1 MTGASSTP
9 ISLVYYDYGK
19 TAPEVNKAFRTLL
32 RNRDPEAWSKLLS
45 RFAERG
51 AFADANP
58 AGKENALHFLAQYN
72 GHVIVHGHTAITRM
86 TGQRYEDVT
95 APLIYAG
102 GLCTN
107 VDGGIHRGGPGF
119 VYRLPSLTGHRM
131 KPTLEIVRAY
141 SLLTIGAAMLALAN
155 DIFLIPNQV
164 FSGGATGVALVIN
177 SFLGIPVGVVV
188 LLVNIPLL
196 AAGLF
201 WLGGWRFLV
210 RTTYTVILYSLL
222 LDILRPFFEKSITTD
237 PLLYTLYGG
246 LLGGAGVGLV
256 FRAQGTTGGDDIV
269 AQLLFRFRGI
279 PVNSALVII
288 NAAILAL
295 VGVRFGPEKAL
306 YALISAFASSTAV
319 NAVLEG
325 FRPTRLVY
333 IISAAPDQIATRIQT
348 TTGRGVTYLSGAGA
362 YTGRD
367 YRVIMTAVQL
377 QELPII
383 TNIVREVDPAA
394 FVIVSEARE
403 VMGYGFKPLPAPPAS
418 PQLRL
423 PGPLRVVRRI
433 RRKPRP

>member
-1 MTGASSTP
+1 MKLTP
-9 ISLVYYDYGK
+9 
-19 TAPEVNKAFRTLL
+19 
-32 RNRDPEAWSKLLS
+32 
-45 RFAERG
+45 
-51 AFADANP
+51 
-58 AGKENALHFLAQYN
+58 
-72 GHVIVHGHTAITRM
+72 
-86 TGQRYEDVT
+86 
-95 APLIYAG
+95 
-102 GLCTN
+102 
-107 VDGGIHRGGPGF
+107 
-119 VYRLPSLTGHRM
+119 
-131 KPTLEIVRAY
+131 EILRAY
-141 SLLTIGAAMLALAN
+141 SLLTIGAVMLALAN

-164 FSGGATGVALVIN
+164 FSGGATGVALIIN
-177 SFLGIPVGVVV
+177 SFLGISVGVVV

-210 RTTYTVILYSLL
+210 RTTYTVIVYSLL
-222 LDILRPFFEKSITTD
+222 LDILRPFFEKSVTTD

-269 AQLLFRFRGI
+269 AQLLYRFRGI

-333 IISAAPDQIATRIQT
+333 IISAAPDLIATRIQT

-383 TNIVREVDPAA
+383 TTIVREVDPAA

-403 VMGYGFKPLPAPPAS
+403 VMGYGFKPLPAPPPL

-423 PGPLRVVRRI
+423 PRPLRAVRRI

>member
-1 MTGASSTP
+1 
-9 ISLVYYDYGK
+9 
-19 TAPEVNKAFRTLL
+19 
-32 RNRDPEAWSKLLS
+32 
-45 RFAERG
+45 
-51 AFADANP
+51 
-58 AGKENALHFLAQYN
+58 
-72 GHVIVHGHTAITRM
+72 
-86 TGQRYEDVT
+86 
-95 APLIYAG
+95 
-102 GLCTN
+102 
-107 VDGGIHRGGPGF
+107 
-119 VYRLPSLTGHRM
+119 M
-131 KPTLEIVRAY
+131 KPTLEVLRVY
-141 SLLTIGAAMLALAN
+141 SLLTIGAVMLALAN

-164 FSGGATGVALVIN
+164 FSGGATGVALIIN
-177 SFLGIPVGVVV
+177 SFLGIPVGVIV

-222 LDILRPFFEKSITTD
+222 LDILRPFFEKSVTTD

-306 YALISAFASSTAV
+306 YALISAFASSTAI

-333 IISAAPDQIATRIQT
+333 IISVTPDQIATRIQT

-383 TNIVREVDPAA
+383 TTIVREVDPAA

-403 VMGYGFKPLPAPPAS
+403 VMGYGFKPLPAPPPS

-423 PGPLRVVRRI
+423 PRPLHAVRRI

>member
-1 MTGASSTP
+1 
-9 ISLVYYDYGK
+9 
-19 TAPEVNKAFRTLL
+19 
-32 RNRDPEAWSKLLS
+32 
-45 RFAERG
+45 
-51 AFADANP
+51 
-58 AGKENALHFLAQYN
+58 
-72 GHVIVHGHTAITRM
+72 
-86 TGQRYEDVT
+86 
-95 APLIYAG
+95 
-102 GLCTN
+102 
-107 VDGGIHRGGPGF
+107 
-119 VYRLPSLTGHRM
+119 
-131 KPTLEIVRAY
+131 
-141 SLLTIGAAMLALAN
+141 MLALAN

-177 SFLGIPVGVVV
+177 SFLGLPVGVVV

-222 LDILRPFFEKSITTD
+222 LDILRPFFEKSVTTD

-423 PGPLRVVRRI
+423 PRPLHAVRRI
-433 RRKPRP
+433 RRNPRP

>member
-1 MTGASSTP
+1 
-9 ISLVYYDYGK
+9 
-19 TAPEVNKAFRTLL
+19 
-32 RNRDPEAWSKLLS
+32 
-45 RFAERG
+45 
-51 AFADANP
+51 
-58 AGKENALHFLAQYN
+58 
-72 GHVIVHGHTAITRM
+72 
-86 TGQRYEDVT
+86 
-95 APLIYAG
+95 
-102 GLCTN
+102 
-107 VDGGIHRGGPGF
+107 
-119 VYRLPSLTGHRM
+119 M
-131 KPTLEIVRAY
+131 KPTLEILRAY
-141 SLLTIGAAMLALAN
+141 SLLTVGAAMLALAN

-177 SFLGIPVGVVV
+177 SFVGIPVGVVV

-222 LDILRPFFEKSITTD
+222 LDILRPFFEKSVTTD

-333 IISAAPDQIATRIQT
+333 IISATPDQIATRIQT

-423 PGPLRVVRRI
+423 PGPLHVVRRI

>member
-1 MTGASSTP
+1 
-9 ISLVYYDYGK
+9 
-19 TAPEVNKAFRTLL
+19 
-32 RNRDPEAWSKLLS
+32 
-45 RFAERG
+45 
-51 AFADANP
+51 
-58 AGKENALHFLAQYN
+58 
-72 GHVIVHGHTAITRM
+72 
-86 TGQRYEDVT
+86 
-95 APLIYAG
+95 
-102 GLCTN
+102 
-107 VDGGIHRGGPGF
+107 
-119 VYRLPSLTGHRM
+119 M
-131 KPTLEIVRAY
+131 KPTLEILRAY
-141 SLLTIGAAMLALAN
+141 SLLTVGAAMLALAN

-177 SFLGIPVGVVV
+177 SFVGIPVGVVV

-222 LDILRPFFEKSITTD
+222 LDILRPFFEKSVTTD

-288 NAAILAL
+288 NAAFLAL

-333 IISAAPDQIATRIQT
+333 IISASPDQIATRIQT

-383 TNIVREVDPAA
+383 TAIVREVDPAA

-423 PGPLRVVRRI
+423 PGPLHVVRRI

>member
-1 MTGASSTP
+1 
-9 ISLVYYDYGK
+9 
-19 TAPEVNKAFRTLL
+19 
-32 RNRDPEAWSKLLS
+32 
-45 RFAERG
+45 
-51 AFADANP
+51 
-58 AGKENALHFLAQYN
+58 
-72 GHVIVHGHTAITRM
+72 
-86 TGQRYEDVT
+86 
-95 APLIYAG
+95 
-102 GLCTN
+102 
-107 VDGGIHRGGPGF
+107 
-119 VYRLPSLTGHRM
+119 M
-131 KPTLEIVRAY
+131 KPTREILRAY
-141 SLLTIGAAMLALAN
+141 SLLTMGAVMLALAN

-164 FSGGATGVALVIN
+164 FSGGATGFALVIN

-188 LLVNIPLL
+188 LLVNIPLV

-222 LDILRPFFEKSITTD
+222 LDILRPFFEKSVTTE

-288 NAAILAL
+288 NAAILVL

-333 IISAAPDQIATRIQT
+333 IISVTPDQIAARIQT
-348 TTGRGVTYLSGAGA
+348 ATGRGVTYLSGAGA

-383 TNIVREVDPAA
+383 TAIVREVDPAA

-403 VMGYGFKPLPAPPAS
+403 VMGYGFKPLPAPPPS

-423 PGPLRVVRRI
+423 PRPLHAVRRI

>member
-1 MTGASSTP
+1 M
-9 ISLVYYDYGK
+9 
-19 TAPEVNKAFRTLL
+19 
-32 RNRDPEAWSKLLS
+32 KL
-45 RFAERG
+45 
-51 AFADANP
+51 
-58 AGKENALHFLAQYN
+58 
-72 GHVIVHGHTAITRM
+72 
-86 TGQRYEDVT
+86 
-95 APLIYAG
+95 
-102 GLCTN
+102 
-107 VDGGIHRGGPGF
+107 
-119 VYRLPSLTGHRM
+119 
-131 KPTLEIVRAY
+131 TLEILRAY
-141 SLLTIGAAMLALAN
+141 SLLTVGAVMLALAN

-222 LDILRPFFEKSITTD
+222 LDILRPFFEKSVTTD

-333 IISAAPDQIATRIQT
+333 IISATPDQIATRIQT
-348 TTGRGVTYLSGAGA
+348 TTGRGITYLSGAGA

-403 VMGYGFKPLPAPPAS
+403 VMGYGFKPLPAPPSS

-423 PGPLRVVRRI
+423 PRSLHAVRRI

>member
-1 MTGASSTP
+1 
-9 ISLVYYDYGK
+9 
-19 TAPEVNKAFRTLL
+19 
-32 RNRDPEAWSKLLS
+32 
-45 RFAERG
+45 
-51 AFADANP
+51 
-58 AGKENALHFLAQYN
+58 
-72 GHVIVHGHTAITRM
+72 
-86 TGQRYEDVT
+86 
-95 APLIYAG
+95 
-102 GLCTN
+102 
-107 VDGGIHRGGPGF
+107 
-119 VYRLPSLTGHRM
+119 M

>member
-1 MTGASSTP
+1 
-9 ISLVYYDYGK
+9 
-19 TAPEVNKAFRTLL
+19 
-32 RNRDPEAWSKLLS
+32 
-45 RFAERG
+45 
-51 AFADANP
+51 
-58 AGKENALHFLAQYN
+58 
-72 GHVIVHGHTAITRM
+72 
-86 TGQRYEDVT
+86 
-95 APLIYAG
+95 
-102 GLCTN
+102 
-107 VDGGIHRGGPGF
+107 
-119 VYRLPSLTGHRM
+119 M
-131 KPTLEIVRAY
+131 KPTLDILRAY
-141 SLLTIGAAMLALAN
+141 SLLTVGAAMLALAN

-164 FSGGATGVALVIN
+164 FSGGATGVALIIN

-222 LDILRPFFEKSITTD
+222 LDILRPFFEKSVTTD

-269 AQLLFRFRGI
+269 AQILFRFRGI

-306 YALISAFASSTAV
+306 YALISAFASSTAI

-325 FRPTRLVY
+325 FRRTRLVY
-333 IISAAPDQIATRIQT
+333 IISATPDEIATRIQT

-383 TNIVREVDPAA
+383 TNIVRDVDPAA

-403 VMGYGFKPLPAPPAS
+403 VMGYGFKPLPAPPSS

-423 PGPLRVVRRI
+423 PRPLHAVRRI
-433 RRKPRP
+433 RRKPHP

>member
-1 MTGASSTP
+1 
-9 ISLVYYDYGK
+9 
-19 TAPEVNKAFRTLL
+19 
-32 RNRDPEAWSKLLS
+32 
-45 RFAERG
+45 
-51 AFADANP
+51 
-58 AGKENALHFLAQYN
+58 
-72 GHVIVHGHTAITRM
+72 
-86 TGQRYEDVT
+86 
-95 APLIYAG
+95 
-102 GLCTN
+102 
-107 VDGGIHRGGPGF
+107 
-119 VYRLPSLTGHRM
+119 M

-141 SLLTIGAAMLALAN
+141 SLLTIGAVMLALAN

-164 FSGGATGVALVIN
+164 FSGGATGVALIIN

-222 LDILRPFFEKSITTD
+222 LDILRPFFEKSVTTD

-269 AQLLFRFRGI
+269 AQILFRFRGI

-333 IISAAPDQIATRIQT
+333 IISATPDQIATRIQT

-383 TNIVREVDPAA
+383 TNIVRDVDPAA

-403 VMGYGFKPLPAPPAS
+403 VMGYGFKPLPAPPSS

-423 PGPLRVVRRI
+423 PRPLHAVRRI
-433 RRKPRP
+433 RRKPHP

>member
-1 MTGASSTP
+1 
-9 ISLVYYDYGK
+9 
-19 TAPEVNKAFRTLL
+19 
-32 RNRDPEAWSKLLS
+32 
-45 RFAERG
+45 
-51 AFADANP
+51 
-58 AGKENALHFLAQYN
+58 
-72 GHVIVHGHTAITRM
+72 
-86 TGQRYEDVT
+86 
-95 APLIYAG
+95 
-102 GLCTN
+102 
-107 VDGGIHRGGPGF
+107 
-119 VYRLPSLTGHRM
+119 
-131 KPTLEIVRAY
+131 
-141 SLLTIGAAMLALAN
+141 
-155 DIFLIPNQV
+155 
-164 FSGGATGVALVIN
+164 
-177 SFLGIPVGVVV
+177 
-188 LLVNIPLL
+188 
-196 AAGLF
+196 
-201 WLGGWRFLV
+201 
-210 RTTYTVILYSLL
+210 
-222 LDILRPFFEKSITTD
+222 
-237 PLLYTLYGG
+237 
-246 LLGGAGVGLV
+246 LGGAGVGLV

-319 NAVLEG
+319 NTVLEG

-333 IISAAPDQIATRIQT
+333 IISASPDQIATRIQT

-423 PGPLRVVRRI
+423 PRPLHAVRRI

>member
-1 MTGASSTP
+1 M
-9 ISLVYYDYGK
+9 
-19 TAPEVNKAFRTLL
+19 
-32 RNRDPEAWSKLLS
+32 KL
-45 RFAERG
+45 
-51 AFADANP
+51 
-58 AGKENALHFLAQYN
+58 
-72 GHVIVHGHTAITRM
+72 
-86 TGQRYEDVT
+86 
-95 APLIYAG
+95 
-102 GLCTN
+102 
-107 VDGGIHRGGPGF
+107 
-119 VYRLPSLTGHRM
+119 
-131 KPTLEIVRAY
+131 TLEILRAY
-141 SLLTIGAAMLALAN
+141 SLLTVGAAMLALAN

-177 SFLGIPVGVVV
+177 SFLGVPVGVLV

-222 LDILRPFFEKSITTD
+222 LDILRPFFEKSVTTD

-288 NAAILAL
+288 NAVILAL

-333 IISAAPDQIATRIQT
+333 IISATPDEIATRIQT
-348 TTGRGVTYLSGAGA
+348 TTGRGITYLSGAGA

-423 PGPLRVVRRI
+423 PRPLHAVRRI
-433 RRKPRP
+433 RRKPHP

>member
-1 MTGASSTP
+1 
-9 ISLVYYDYGK
+9 V
-19 TAPEVNKAFRTLL
+19 
-32 RNRDPEAWSKLLS
+32 KLT
-45 RFAERG
+45 
-51 AFADANP
+51 
-58 AGKENALHFLAQYN
+58 
-72 GHVIVHGHTAITRM
+72 V
-86 TGQRYEDVT
+86 
-95 APLIYAG
+95 
-102 GLCTN
+102 
-107 VDGGIHRGGPGF
+107 
-119 VYRLPSLTGHRM
+119 
-131 KPTLEIVRAY
+131 EILRAY
-141 SLLTIGAAMLALAN
+141 SLLTVGAAMLALAN

-222 LDILRPFFEKSITTD
+222 LDILRPFFEKSVTTD

-333 IISAAPDQIATRIQT
+333 IISATPDQIATRIQT

-418 PQLRL
+418 PHLRL
-423 PGPLRVVRRI
+423 PGPLHAVRRI

>member
-1 MTGASSTP
+1 
-9 ISLVYYDYGK
+9 
-19 TAPEVNKAFRTLL
+19 
-32 RNRDPEAWSKLLS
+32 
-45 RFAERG
+45 
-51 AFADANP
+51 
-58 AGKENALHFLAQYN
+58 
-72 GHVIVHGHTAITRM
+72 
-86 TGQRYEDVT
+86 
-95 APLIYAG
+95 
-102 GLCTN
+102 
-107 VDGGIHRGGPGF
+107 
-119 VYRLPSLTGHRM
+119 M
-131 KPTLEIVRAY
+131 KPTLEILRAY
-141 SLLTIGAAMLALAN
+141 SLLTIGAVMLALAN

-210 RTTYTVILYSLL
+210 RTTYTVILYALL
-222 LDILRPFFEKSITTD
+222 LDILRPFFEKSVTTD

-383 TNIVREVDPAA
+383 TAIVREVDPAA

-423 PGPLRVVRRI
+423 PKPLHVVRRI

>member
-1 MTGASSTP
+1 
-9 ISLVYYDYGK
+9 
-19 TAPEVNKAFRTLL
+19 
-32 RNRDPEAWSKLLS
+32 
-45 RFAERG
+45 
-51 AFADANP
+51 
-58 AGKENALHFLAQYN
+58 
-72 GHVIVHGHTAITRM
+72 
-86 TGQRYEDVT
+86 
-95 APLIYAG
+95 
-102 GLCTN
+102 
-107 VDGGIHRGGPGF
+107 
-119 VYRLPSLTGHRM
+119 M

-141 SLLTIGAAMLALAN
+141 SLLTIGAVMLALAN

-164 FSGGATGVALVIN
+164 FSGGATGVALIIN

-222 LDILRPFFEKSITTD
+222 LDILRPFFEKSVTTD

-269 AQLLFRFRGI
+269 AQILFRFRGI

-306 YALISAFASSTAV
+306 YALISAFASSTAI

-325 FRPTRLVY
+325 FRRTRLVY
-333 IISAAPDQIATRIQT
+333 IISATPDEIATRIQT

-383 TNIVREVDPAA
+383 TNIVRDVDPAA

-403 VMGYGFKPLPAPPAS
+403 VMGYGFKPLPAPPSS

-423 PGPLRVVRRI
+423 PRPLHAVRRI
-433 RRKPRP
+433 RRKPHP